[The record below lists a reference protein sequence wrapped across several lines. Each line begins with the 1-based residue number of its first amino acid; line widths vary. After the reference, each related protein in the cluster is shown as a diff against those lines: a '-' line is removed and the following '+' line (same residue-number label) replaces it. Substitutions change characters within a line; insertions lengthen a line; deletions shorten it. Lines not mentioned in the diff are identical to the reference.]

1 MITSQ
6 KKIAQTV
13 GFHALGRDSIKNVDK
28 NSSDLYTFSGE
39 KFMQDV
45 SKKIFFLYPIII

>member
-13 GFHALGRDSIKNVDK
+13 GFHALGRNSIKSVDK

-39 KFMQDV
+39 KFMQDA
-45 SKKIFFLYPIII
+45 SKNFFYQRVA